1 MPENKIPT
9 PLTLSLYDSLLN
21 SFNTELIVQLHWLN
35 YAFAE
40 AQNLSRIEDDKTVV
54 YPAVYGGQNIKN
66 EYASVL
72 PNEFMGNE
80 KAIKGFS
87 FFTIKNKEI
96 ESLVLSNGTIRA
108 DASIIF
114 WFNLDKVLNNDAEF
128 RNLNKVV
135 LDILKAI
142 KSSSS
147 GLSGKLEPYAWTTE
161 FDEIYSEYSL
171 KETEKQY
178 LMHPFA
184 GVRVDCKLV
193 AFQSCV

>member
-1 MPENKIPT
+1 M
-9 PLTLSLYDSLLN
+9 
-21 SFNTELIVQLHWLN
+21 
-35 YAFAE
+35 
-40 AQNLSRIEDDKTVV
+40 
-54 YPAVYGGQNIKN
+54 
-66 EYASVL
+66 
-72 PNEFMGNE
+72 
-80 KAIKGFS
+80 
-87 FFTIKNKEI
+87 
-96 ESLVLSNGTIRA
+96 
-108 DASIIF
+108 
-114 WFNLDKVLNNDAEF
+114 
-128 RNLNKVV
+128 